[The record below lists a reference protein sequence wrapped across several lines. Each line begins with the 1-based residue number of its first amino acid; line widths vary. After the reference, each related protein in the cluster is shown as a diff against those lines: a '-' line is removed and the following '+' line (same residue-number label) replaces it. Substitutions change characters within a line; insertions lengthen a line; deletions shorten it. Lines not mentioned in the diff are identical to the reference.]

1 MAKSAKEVICA
12 GVDEDR
18 MTSVKGCSIAK
29 VSIVRIS
36 EHWVC

>member
-29 VSIVRIS
+29 ASMVRIS
-36 EHWVC
+36 KY